1 MKHEQTA
8 LELAQEMSEQAA
20 RLAYE
25 NGEIRQR
32 EIKPGSGVFKLE
44 VANASVS

>member
-32 EIKPGSGVFKLE
+32 EIRPGSGIWTLMVE
-44 VANASVS
+44 EQ